1 LNILWRIVD
10 LVVPEGNREGPDFRR
25 RVEWMMLLR
34 LVITTL
40 LLGATIF
47 FQFRETQTFFLDP
60 TIPLY
65 ILVSATFFLSLIY
78 VFSLPL
84 IVDLWA
90 FSFFQIIVDV
100 FYATVVIY
108 FTGGASSIFT
118 LLYLFPII
126 ASAILHYRRGAL
138 IIASLASV
146 LFGILLDLE
155 FYRVLPVSDWR
166 WVTPWSRSTPDYILW
181 VLVVHLTFFYVLAV
195 VASSVAEQLQTTRI
209 SLRRKESDFTRLS
222 DLHTGI
228 VRSIPSGIIT
238 TDEHDRVTF
247 VNTAGVALLG
257 SPLPDLVSL
266 PLKQIFPVIDDNV
279 ATSSVRGQ
287 TYRTAQELNGETKH
301 LELAV
306 SELRDRDGVPT
317 GRLVVFQDVTEI
329 RKMEERVSL
338 SEKQAAFVR
347 IAARMAHEIR
357 NPLASLRGAT
367 ELLAQHP
374 EAAAAE
380 RRLLDIVIRESDRL
394 NSLLGEF
401 LLAVSEQ
408 QLRKIRVMLTDLV
421 EETVDLFSKEP
432 RVSGRVSLET
442 RIHKGVEV
450 EGEPARLRQALW
462 NLLSNALDATPDG
475 GVIRVVLECEPRSN
489 EAVLEVQDSG
499 AGIPLEIK
507 DRIFEP
513 FTTTKEKG
521 TGLGLSLVLSIVK
534 AHGGT
539 VEAESSPG
547 APTVFTLRLP
557 LAATTV
563 VDHER
568 GQRYG

>member
-1 LNILWRIVD
+1 
-10 LVVPEGNREGPDFRR
+10 
-25 RVEWMMLLR
+25 MMLLR

-65 ILVSATFFLSLIY
+65 ILVGATFLLSLIY

-84 IVDLWA
+84 VVDLWA

-100 FYATVVIY
+100 LYVTVVIY

-118 LLYLFPII
+118 LLYMFPII
-126 ASAILHYRRGAL
+126 ASAILHFRRGAL
-138 IIASLASV
+138 VIASLAAV
-146 LFGILLDLE
+146 LFGVLLDLE
-155 FYRVLPVSDWR
+155 FYRVLPTTDWR
-166 WVTPWSRSTPDYILW
+166 WVSPWSRNTPDYILW

-195 VASSVAEQLQTTRI
+195 VASSVAEQLQSTRI
-209 SLRRKESDFTRLS
+209 SLKRKESDYTRLS

-247 VNTAGVALLG
+247 VNTAGSALLG
-257 SPLPDLVSL
+257 TALPDLVSL
-266 PLKQIFPVIDDNV
+266 PLRNIFSVIDDKI
-279 ATSSVRGQ
+279 ATSGVRRE
-287 TYRTAQELNGETKH
+287 TYRTVKEIHGEKKH
-301 LELAV
+301 IELAV
-306 SELRDRDGVPT
+306 SDLKDHDGVPT
-317 GRLVVFQDVTEI
+317 GRLVVFQDVSEI
-329 RKMEERVSL
+329 KKMEERVSL

-367 ELLAQHP
+367 ELLAHTP
-374 EAAAAE
+374 PGSMSTE

-401 LLAVSEQ
+401 LLAVGDQ
-408 QLRKIRVMLTDLV
+408 HPKKMRVMLTDLV
-421 EETVDLFSKEP
+421 EETVDLFSREP
-432 RVSGRVSLET
+432 RVPGRVSLET

-462 NLLSNALDATPDG
+462 NLLTNALDATPDG
-475 GVIRVVLECEPRSN
+475 GVIRVMLESEPTSN
-489 EAVLEVQDSG
+489 EAVLMVQDSG
-499 AGIPLEIK
+499 SGIPPEIRN
-507 DRIFEP
+507 RIFEP

-521 TGLGLSLVLSIVK
+521 TGLGLSLVLSIAK

-539 VEAESSPG
+539 VDAESSPG
-547 APTVFTLRLP
+547 GLTVFTLRLP
-557 LAATTV
+557 LAAATDM
-563 VDHER
+563 DHER
-568 GQRYG
+568 GRRHG

>member
-1 LNILWRIVD
+1 MNILWRTVS
-10 LVVPEGNREGPDFRR
+10 LVVPEGTRDGPEFRK

-34 LVITTL
+34 LVVTTL

-47 FQFRETQTFFLDP
+47 FQFRESRAFFVDP
-60 TIPLY
+60 TVPLY
-65 ILVSATFFLSLIY
+65 ILVAATFLLSLIY

-84 IVDLWA
+84 AIDLWA

-100 FYATVVIY
+100 FYVTIVIY
-108 FTGGASSIFT
+108 FTGGASSVFT

-138 IIASLASV
+138 IIASMASV
-146 LFGILLDLE
+146 LFGLLLNLE
-155 FYRVLPVSDWR
+155 FYHVIPAADWP
-166 WVTPWSRSTPDYILW
+166 WMSPWSRNTPGYILW
-181 VLVVHLTFFYVLAV
+181 VLVVHVTFFYFIAV
-195 VASSVAEQLQTTRI
+195 VASSVAEQLQSTRI
-209 SLRRKESDFTRLS
+209 SLRRKESDYTRLS

-228 VRSIPSGIIT
+228 VRSIPSGIVT
-238 TDEHDRVTF
+238 TDENDRITF
-247 VNTAGVALLG
+247 VNTAGSALLG

-266 PLKQIFPVIDDNV
+266 PLRNIFPVIDDQV
-279 ATSSVRGQ
+279 RTSAMRRE
-287 TYRTAQELNGETKH
+287 TYRTVKDIHGEKKH
-301 LELAV
+301 LELVV
-306 SELRDRDGVPT
+306 SDLKDRDGVPT
-317 GRLVVFQDVTEI
+317 GRLVVFQDVTDI

-338 SEKQAAFVR
+338 SERQAAFVR

-367 ELLAQHP
+367 ELLAQTSGSVP
-374 EAAAAE
+374 TE

-401 LLAVSEQ
+401 LLTVSDQ
-408 QLRKIRVMLTDLV
+408 PPRKIRVLLTDLV
-421 EETVDLFSKEP
+421 EETVDLFAREP
-432 RVSGRVSLET
+432 RVSGKVSLET

-462 NLLSNALDATPDG
+462 NLLTNALDATPDG
-475 GVIRVVLECEPRSN
+475 GVIRVVLESEPSSK
-489 EAVLEVQDSG
+489 EALVKVQDSG
-499 AGIPLEIK
+499 VGIPLEIR

-521 TGLGLSLVLSIVK
+521 TGLGLSLVLSVAK

-539 VEAESSPG
+539 VDAESSPG
-547 APTVFTLRLP
+547 ALTVFTLRLP
-557 LAATTV
+557 LATNTAIDDTR
-563 VDHER
+563 E
-568 GQRYG
+568 QRHG

>member
-1 LNILWRIVD
+1 MNMLWRIVG
-10 LVVPEGNREGPDFRR
+10 LVMPEGTRDGPEFRR

-34 LVITTL
+34 LVVTTL

-47 FQFRETQTFFLDP
+47 FQFRETRVFFVDP

-65 ILVSATFFLSLIY
+65 ILVGATFLLSLIY

-84 IVDLWA
+84 AADLKA

-100 FYATVVIY
+100 FYVTVVIY
-108 FTGGASSIFT
+108 FTGGASSVFT

-126 ASAILHYRRGAL
+126 AAAILHFRRGAL
-138 IIASLASV
+138 IIASMASV
-146 LFGILLDLE
+146 LFGLLLNLE
-155 FYRVLPVSDWR
+155 FYQVVPPAGWPWMS
-166 WVTPWSRSTPDYILW
+166 PWSRNTPGYILW

-209 SLRRKESDFTRLS
+209 SLSRKEIDYTRLS

-228 VRSIPSGIIT
+228 IRSIPSGIIT
-238 TDEHDRVTF
+238 TDENDRVTF
-247 VNTAGVALLG
+247 VNAAGVAFLG
-257 SPLPDLVSL
+257 SSLPDLVSL
-266 PLKQIFPVIDDNV
+266 PLRKIFPVIDHG
-279 ATSSVRGQ
+279 VRRE
-287 TYRTAQELNGETKH
+287 TYRTVKEIDGEKKH
-301 LELAV
+301 IELAV
-306 SELRDRDGVPT
+306 SDLKDRDGVAT
-317 GRLVVFQDVTEI
+317 GRLVVFQDVTEM
-329 RKMEERVSL
+329 RKMEERVNL
-338 SEKQAAFVR
+338 SERQAAFVR

-367 ELLAQHP
+367 ELLSQNP
-374 EAAAAE
+374 GGISTE
-380 RRLLDIVIRESDRL
+380 RRLLNIVIRESDRL

-401 LLAVSEQ
+401 LLTVGDQ
-408 QLRKIRVMLTDLV
+408 QPSKIRVMLTDLV
-421 EETVDLFSKEP
+421 EETVDLFAKEP

-475 GVIRVVLECEPRSN
+475 GAIRVVLESETGTN
-489 EAVLEVQDSG
+489 EAVLKVQDSG
-499 AGIPLEIK
+499 PGIPLEIR

-521 TGLGLSLVLSIVK
+521 AGLGLSLVLSIAK

-539 VEAESSPG
+539 VDAESSPG
-547 APTVFTLRLP
+547 ALTVFTLRLP
-557 LAATTV
+557 LAAATV
-563 VDHER
+563 MNHESER
-568 GQRYG
+568 RNG